1 MKLRS
6 ISTKITLLF
15 VGALLLNG
23 ALIIFINLYQT
34 SSMYTNEYDQ
44 EIQEIAANFRMNQE
58 KMAREVQMTLDFNRL
73 SSYDVHLKLASE
85 NELDPAIVSTENL
98 KTLRS
103 TPNQTVMIQQ
113 NKTNFI
119 AALFQLPDSSL
130 IQMESPAI
138 EPVKPLMDEL
148 IIMKQIPL
156 LNERSTPVLKYSIVG
171 VLVLSVPMLLFLFFV
186 LRRYTK
192 PIVEMSAISE
202 HFAEGDFDR
211 QVNVKSNDEIG
222 QLALSLNQMAVRL
235 KAKEEARDAF
245 LAAVSHELRT
255 PLTTLKANSSGI
267 AEGIIQADELSL
279 YVESNIEEID
289 RLIRM
294 VNDLILVSTLEQD
307 LTLHVERSSINEL
320 VDSVVHSMRLL
331 AQKKQVE
338 FQVAA
343 ECEVDV
349 LMDKSKMKQVLI
361 NVLHNAIQ
369 HSPENSAITVE
380 LKRSS
385 SGVNI
390 MIRDEGKG
398 FSEEQLAHLFE
409 RFYRDQQS
417 TGLGLGLYISRRI
430 VLAHQGI
437 LTAWNDPSCGACVQ
451 MMLPEK

>member
-15 VGALLLNG
+15 VGTLLLNG
-23 ALIIFINLYQT
+23 ALIILINLYQT

-58 KMAREVQMTLDFNRL
+58 KMAREAQMALDFNRL
-73 SSYDVHLKLASE
+73 SSYDVHLKLASD
-85 NELDPAIVSTENL
+85 NELDSAIVSATNL
-98 KTLRS
+98 KKLRS
-103 TPNQTVMIQQ
+103 TPNQTVMIHQ
-113 NKTNFI
+113 NRTNYI
-119 AALFQLPDSSL
+119 AALFQLPDPFQ
-130 IQMESPAI
+130 IQVESAVI
-138 EPVKPLMDEL
+138 ESVKPLLDEL

-156 LNERSTPVLKYSIVG
+156 LNERSTPVLQYSIVG
-171 VLVLSVPMLLFLFFV
+171 VLVLSLPMLLFLFFV

-192 PIVEMSAISE
+192 PIVEMSVISE
-202 HFAEGDFDR
+202 HYAEGDFDR
-211 QVNVKSNDEIG
+211 QVTVKSNDEIG

-267 AEGIIQADELSL
+267 AEGIIQPDELSL

-307 LTLHVERSSINEL
+307 LTLHVERLSINDL
-320 VDSVVHSMRLL
+320 VHSILHSMRLL

-338 FQVAA
+338 FRVIA
-343 ECEVDV
+343 EREFDV
-349 LMDKSKMKQVLI
+349 MMDKSKMKQVLI

-369 HSPENSAITVE
+369 HSPENGAITVE

-385 SGVNI
+385 NGVNI
-390 MIRDEGKG
+390 MIRDDGKG

-430 VLAHQGI
+430 MLAHQGV
-437 LTAWNDPSCGACVQ
+437 LTAWNHPLGGACVQ